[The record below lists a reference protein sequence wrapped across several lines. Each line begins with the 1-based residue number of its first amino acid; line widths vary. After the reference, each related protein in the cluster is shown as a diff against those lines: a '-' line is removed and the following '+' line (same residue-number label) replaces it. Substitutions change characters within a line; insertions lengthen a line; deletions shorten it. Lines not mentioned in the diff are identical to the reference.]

1 MLRYGKRQSHVFRW
15 VTIVTFFLLLATS
28 SHISIVKAQA
38 HTTSLTIPETLAPI
52 FRDVIL
58 PRFHKANPELF
69 VELKTVSVELYQD
82 LELPSSPDELEDYL
96 EATNHLVNTADVH
109 FMYSHTL
116 SSENTRAGYFLDI
129 APLITTDT
137 TLLLDDFVPSMRDAF
152 TWDGGTWALPTV
164 ATSLVMVYD
173 PDAFDKASLNYPTDH
188 WTFDD
193 FSHAAR
199 LLTSSESPGMQVTS
213 FDLPIFL
220 RIFSETNFTDGA
232 ILPHPQFNTLD
243 LIELAEMWSELESEG
258 VVTSGFN
265 PDVPLRLA
273 RLSDLMDRKLRGS
286 LIAGMAGADIY
297 SVAIS
302 SGTNDVEAAYQLA
315 MYLTTVPELATV
327 TPTAFP
333 VRYSVQLQV
342 QDNPSSL
349 PDDAISLRQNALENA
364 LITTDYQFG
373 HYLTQALSAMV
384 GGQSADVALQN
395 AEISANEILDQVES
409 IKDTIQVVVPLV
421 SLPDTTQSTTIK
433 FGLFTGSTQLAN
445 RSQWQSTIDEFVA
458 NHPTLDDIEFTFIP
472 PTSGYW
478 DEIPKHDCI
487 FGYEYIAFSNDELLP
502 LDPLLNADPTYDPD
516 DVVGDVMRDM
526 QRDGNT
532 YAIPTSI
539 RPYILRYEIDAFS
552 RAGLPQPNGTW
563 TINEFVDAL
572 NQLQA
577 VSEGAPLIFYLNYS
591 TTWELLMAAYGESPI
606 DYTTSPP
613 TLHLTDENSVI
624 VIRQVLD
631 LAKSSLIDYLPM
643 ATYFGNGR
651 SQRETAPLR
660 SEQLTDISSI
670 DNLAGYGLVAFP
682 RGTESTPLSYYV
694 TSGFIFDHALYPEP
708 CYQWL
713 REITAHTELFFGMPA
728 YHSIIG
734 NATTAAMYG
743 ETGVATFEQFA
754 EMMEAP
760 NRVFIKP
767 FGLGVGESMFMGR
780 AFDRYVLEDADLERE
795 LALAQDLTEL
805 YRVCAAENPNTIDC
819 LLEADPTIREQ
830 IEPRLLGNR

>member
-1 MLRYGKRQSHVFRW
+1 M
-15 VTIVTFFLLLATS
+15 S
-28 SHISIVKAQA
+28 SWQVSIVAAQSQ
-38 HTTSLTIPETLAPI
+38 TVSLTIPETLTPI

-58 PRFHKANPELF
+58 PRFHQANPELF
-69 VELKTVSVELYQD
+69 VELKTVSLELYQD
-82 LELPSSPDELEDYL
+82 LQLPLSQDELEDYL

-129 APLITTDT
+129 APLITADT
-137 TLLLDDFVPSMRDAF
+137 TLLLEDFMPSMRDTFA
-152 TWDGGTWALPTV
+152 WDGGTWALPIV
-164 ATSLVMVYD
+164 ATSLVVVYD

-188 WTFDD
+188 WTVDD
-193 FSHAAR
+193 FSHASR
-199 LLTSSESPGMQVTS
+199 LLASNDSPGMQVTS

-220 RIFSETNFTDGA
+220 RIFSDKNFTDGA
-232 ILPHPQFNTLD
+232 ILPRPQFDNPD
-243 LIELAEMWSELESEG
+243 LIELAEMWTELESEG
-258 VVTSGFN
+258 VVTSGVS

-273 RLSDLMDRKLRGS
+273 RLSDLMDHNLRGS
-286 LIAGMAGADIY
+286 LIAGMAGADVY

-315 MYLTTVPELATV
+315 MYLTTVPELATI

-333 VRYSVQLQV
+333 VRYSVQLQI
-342 QDNPSSL
+342 QDNQSSL
-349 PDDAISLRQNALENA
+349 PDDAISLRQNALENT
-364 LITTDYQFG
+364 LIATDYQFG
-373 HYLTQALSAMV
+373 HYLTQALFSIM
-384 GGQSADVALQN
+384 GGQPTDVALQN
-395 AEISANEILDQVES
+395 AQVSANENLDQVEA
-409 IKDTIQVVVPLV
+409 IKNTLQVVVPLV
-421 SLPDTTQSTTIK
+421 SLPDNTQGTMIK
-433 FGLFTGSTQLAN
+433 FALFTGSSQLAN

-478 DEIPKHDCI
+478 DEIPKHDCV
-487 FGYEYIAFSNDELLP
+487 FGYEYTAFPNDELLP
-502 LDPLLNADPTYDPD
+502 LDPLLNADPTYDLD

-539 RPYILRYEIDAFS
+539 RPYVLRFEIDAFA
-552 RAGLPQPNGTW
+552 RAGLPQPDGTW

-572 NQLQA
+572 HQLQA

-631 LAKSSLIDYLPM
+631 LAKSGLIDYQPM
-643 ATYFGNGR
+643 ATFFGSGR
-651 SQRETAPLR
+651 SQTETAPLR
-660 SEQLTDISSI
+660 SEQLIDISSL

-682 RGTESTPLSYYV
+682 RGAESTPLSYYA
-694 TSGFIFDHALYPEP
+694 TSGFIFDHAPYPEP

-713 REITAHTELFFGMPA
+713 REITAHTELFFGMPV
-728 YHSIIG
+728 YHSVIG
-734 NATTAAMYG
+734 NAATAAMYG

-754 EMMEAP
+754 VMMEAS

-780 AFDRYVLEDADLERE
+780 AFDRYMLEDADLEVE
-795 LALAQDLTEL
+795 LALAQDLTAL

-819 LLEADPTIREQ
+819 LLETDATIREQ